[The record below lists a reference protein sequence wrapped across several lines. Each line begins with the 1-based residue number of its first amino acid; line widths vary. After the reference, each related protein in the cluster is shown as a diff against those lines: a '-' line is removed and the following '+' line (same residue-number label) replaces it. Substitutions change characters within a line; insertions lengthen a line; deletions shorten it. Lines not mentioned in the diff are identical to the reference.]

1 MTGSTSQENGGN
13 MLNNTRPFYV
23 GIGTG
28 DDAVTESDYKLSN
41 ALNISLTARSQS
53 IGGNVNKYTRFAT
66 VATTYTN
73 NTGNAVTVK
82 EMGAEPISTLVR
94 FYSLLIIFLIFLV
107 VLGSCNFV
115 FFSLPVLFVE
125 FLVHFFMFFYVL
137 FVSCFLTLHT
147 PTQNL

>member
-1 MTGSTSQENGGN
+1 MNLSSNITIKTMTGSTRQENGGN

-28 DDAVTESDYKLSN
+28 NDAVTESDYKLSN
-41 ALNISLTARSQS
+41 ALNISLTASSQS

-82 EMGAEPISTLVR
+82 EMGIYVKHSAESSSTG
-94 FYSLLIIFLIFLV
+94 FYLTRELLEI
-107 VLGSCNFV
+107 
-115 FFSLPVLFVE
+115 PVTIEPGESYTFTAVIDIK
-125 FLVHFFMFFYVL
+125 
-137 FVSCFLTLHT
+137 
-147 PTQNL
+147 

>member
-1 MTGSTSQENGGN
+1 MILTTFRQLIMNLSSNITIKTMTGSTSQENGGN

-28 DDAVTESDYKLSN
+28 NDAVTESDYKLSN

-53 IGGNVNKYTRFAT
+53 IGGNANKYTRFAT

-82 EMGAEPISTLVR
+82 EIGIYVKYSTESSAIG
-94 FYSLLIIFLIFLV
+94 FYLTRELLDT
-107 VLGSCNFV
+107 
-115 FFSLPVLFVE
+115 PVTIAPGESYTFTAVIDIK
-125 FLVHFFMFFYVL
+125 
-137 FVSCFLTLHT
+137 
-147 PTQNL
+147 